1 MLSGRPL
8 RATFNTLVLVGETPG
23 REALF
28 FKGFFFDTKNMV
40 ICCRKWRGEVTLER
54 VVMAYDCE
62 LKMKDD
68 RDVIFGWKKTTILG
82 EDDST
87 SFFFKWVETT
97 N

>member
-8 RATFNTLVLVGETPG
+8 RATFNTFVLVGETPG

-68 RDVIFGWKKTTILG
+68 RDVIFGWKKQPSLG
-82 EDDST
+82 KMIRQV
-87 SFFFKWVETT
+87 FFFQMG
-97 N
+97 